1 MNIHKQR
8 LAFLD
13 PNEELSEDIVYPKI
27 ILYYFN
33 DDIKDYPVRHR
44 LFDETPEQVSHGM
57 APWDKFGWSRDGW
70 VI

>member
-13 PNEELSEDIVYPKI
+13 PEEPSEDIVYPEIKPCYFKGDI
-27 ILYYFN
+27 I
-33 DDIKDYPVRHR
+33 DYRPVHHG
-44 LFDETPEQVSHGM
+44 LFDETPEQISHGM
-57 APWDKFGWSRDGW
+57 APWDKVGWSRDG